1 MLPAQGN
8 WTDPHNHYTFAG
20 KEQDEHLGLYE
31 FGFRLYDPW
40 AGVWLTREQLP
51 AQAWEPRTWH
61 RYQYAYAS
69 PISYYDPYGA
79 QTCEP
84 FSGWG
89 CFGEGHG
96 IEWTLPT
103 VEPTAP
109 MPTGAFSCPISP
121 ADLYNLGYGGYQAWR
136 ALQMFRGGLQF
147 VPGATYPGQIVVY
160 GKPWARQAAGL
171 SPYLTHARW
180 THPGL
185 VGYLSPGVAFSREML
200 SKSTG
205 VGIALTVGWDVY
217 EYGWGSKRE
226 VGLQSPEFA
235 AAVTVDVVVSAGFPA
250 AGAALG
256 TLCGPGAP
264 ACVAAGAAAGSFAIV
279 AFNVSGARETSI
291 QALSGFYEAVWQQAT
306 QPKDVGPVNI
316 EWDPSWGAPP

>member
-1 MLPAQGN
+1 MALA
-8 WTDPHNHYTFAG
+8 AS
-20 KEQDEHLGLYE
+20 KEWDEHLDLYE
-31 FGFRLYDPW
+31 FGVRLYDPW
-40 AGVWLTREQLP
+40 AGVWLTREPLP
-51 AQAWEPRTWH
+51 GDAWEPRTWH

-84 FSGWG
+84 FSRWG
-89 CFGEGHG
+89 CFGEGNG

-136 ALQMFRGGLQF
+136 ALQMFRGGLRF
-147 VPGATYPGQIVVY
+147 VPGATYSGQIVVY

-205 VGIALTVGWDVY
+205 VGIALTVAWDVY

-226 VGLQSPEFA
+226 VGLASTEFA
-235 AAVTVDVVVSAGFPA
+235 AAVTVDVAATVLFPAVGAA
-250 AGAALG
+250 AGAVI
-256 TLCGPGAP
+256 CGPGAP
-264 ACVAAGAAAGSFAIV
+264 ACVPAGAAAGNFASFL
-279 AFNVSGARETSI
+279 FSVSGYREIAIERVS
-291 QALSGFYEAVWQQAT
+291 SFYELLAHPPQTAPETLEGEWWYT
-306 QPKDVGPVNI
+306 WPNIPGP
-316 EWDPSWGAPP
+316 

>member
-1 MLPAQGN
+1 MG
-8 WTDPHNHYTFAG
+8 WTPT
-20 KEQDEHLGLYE
+20 L
-31 FGFRLYDPW
+31 
-40 AGVWLTREQLP
+40 
-51 AQAWEPRTWH
+51 
-61 RYQYAYAS
+61 
-69 PISYYDPYGA
+69 
-79 QTCEP
+79 
-84 FSGWG
+84 
-89 CFGEGHG
+89 
-96 IEWTLPT
+96 EWTPLPSDQ
-103 VEPTAP
+103 PA
-109 MPTGAFSCPISP
+109 GAFSCPISP

-264 ACVAAGAAAGSFAIV
+264 ACVPAGTALGSFAAV
-279 AFNVSGARETSI
+279 VFSTSSWRERSI
-291 QALSGFYEAVWQQAT
+291 QALSGFYEAIWWEAT
-306 QPKDVGPVNI
+306 QPKDVEPANI
-316 EWDPSWGAPP
+316 EWDSSWGTPP